1 MFGIQFYPT
10 PKHLRDRMIAKLGA
24 RLAKVRTV
32 LDPSAGKGDLL
43 EPFLSGGEYCKHH
56 RNGSRFNVLAV
67 EIDRDLQSVLRE
79 KGARV
84 IDTDWLRFSGM
95 DQPDCILM
103 NPPFQGGERHLL
115 KALDVMHSGD
125 IVCLLNAETLRNP
138 YSKERKLLVRKLSD
152 LGADIEYIEGGFE
165 QAERK
170 TSVEVALI
178 HVIKNEQAKEEGD
191 SLTDGLQRAR
201 DEVVDEDDLMSGEVV
216 HRDSIE
222 ALVLAYEGMRDNA
235 IQLLLSFHNS
245 KLPDFIG
252 LSIDRK
258 HYHGADEI
266 KSSINLVLKKLRR
279 DFWEQA
285 VMQDSVRR
293 YMTSDGVERF
303 YKEIESISDMDFTVE
318 NIKWFINNLR
328 GSFALV
334 MASTIEK
341 IFDMMTRQHAWY
353 PESKRNIHYFNGWAT
368 NNAFKVNKKVIIPV
382 NFYCDIWD
390 KFKVDYSNEQKLN
403 DIEKTIAYFCD
414 DPVETTLVDA
424 ISSAFATGQTRKIES
439 SLFIAS
445 VYKKGT
451 LHLEFKDEK
460 AVQRFNF
467 FVCAH
472 KGWLPRDYGR
482 KPYNTMTPEE
492 KSVADSY
499 EGKTEYERNHASGL
513 YKKDVLVNRPT
524 ALGIEFKQA
533 S

>member
-10 PKHLRDRMIAKLGA
+10 PKHLRDRMIAKLGG
-24 RLAKVRTV
+24 RLSKVRTV

-43 EPFLSGGEYCKHH
+43 DPFLDGGEYCRH
-56 RNGSRFNVLAV
+56 RYSGTQFNVLAV

-79 KGARV
+79 KGVRV
-84 IDTDWLRFSGM
+84 IDSDWLRFSGM

-138 YSKERKLLVRKLSD
+138 YSNERKLLIRKLD
-152 LGADIEYIEGGFE
+152 ELDADIEFIEGGFE

-178 HVIKNEQAKEEGD
+178 HVIKKERVREEGD

-201 DEVVDEDDLMSGEVV
+201 DEAGAESEAMSGGIV

-222 ALVLAYEGMRDNA
+222 ALVLAYERMRDNA
-235 IQLLLSFHNS
+235 IQLLLSFHNN

-285 VMQDSVRR
+285 MMQDSVRR
-293 YMTSDGVERF
+293 YMTSDGAERF
-303 YKEIESISDMDFTVE
+303 YKEIESISDMDFTVD
-318 NIKWFINNLR
+318 NIRWFINNLR
-328 GSFALV
+328 GSFGLM
-334 MASTIEK
+334 MAATIEK
-341 IFDMMTRQHAWY
+341 TFDTMTHQHAWY
-353 PESKRNIHYFNGWAT
+353 PESQKNIHYFDGWAT
-368 NNAFKVNKKVIIPV
+368 NSAFKVNKKVIIPV
-382 NFYCDIWD
+382 NFYCDIWN
-390 KFKVDYSNEQKLN
+390 KFKIDYRNEQKLN

-414 DPVETTLVDA
+414 DPVETTLSDSIA
-424 ISSAFATGQTRKIES
+424 SAFAAGQTRKIES

-460 AVQRFNF
+460 AIQRFNF

-482 KPYNTMTPEE
+482 KPYSAMTPKE

-499 EGKTEYERNHASGL
+499 EGKAEYERNQASGL
-513 YKKDVLVNRPT
+513 YAQDMLVNKP
-524 ALGIEFKQA
+524 ALGIELKQA